1 MFFFKQ
7 KTAYEMRISDWSSD
21 VCSSDLGSTGD
32 LHCRESTAA
41 GCCPLHD
48 VPGDAGKMRA
58 WKAGPPRQ
66 LRSEFCEGRSAQ
78 AEWSSHP
85 DARLDVRNSLESA
98 TGQPG
103 IPFRG
108 SVNRNARLPSVL
120 PLQANEV
127 ECRRAESFSWQ
138 QTAAVCRKSR

>member
-1 MFFFKQ
+1 
-7 KTAYEMRISDWSSD
+7 
-21 VCSSDLGSTGD
+21 
-32 LHCRESTAA
+32 
-41 GCCPLHD
+41 
-48 VPGDAGKMRA
+48 MRA

-138 QTAAVCRKSR
+138 QTRSEEHTSELQSLMRITYAGFCLKKTRTRN

>member
-1 MFFFKQ
+1 
-7 KTAYEMRISDWSSD
+7 
-21 VCSSDLGSTGD
+21 
-32 LHCRESTAA
+32 
-41 GCCPLHD
+41 
-48 VPGDAGKMRA
+48 MRA

-127 ECRRAESFSWQ
+127 RSEEHTSELPSLMRISY
-138 QTAAVCRKSR
+138 AVFCLKKKKN

>member
-1 MFFFKQ
+1 
-7 KTAYEMRISDWSSD
+7 MR
-21 VCSSDLGSTGD
+21 T
-32 LHCRESTAA
+32 
-41 GCCPLHD
+41 
-48 VPGDAGKMRA
+48 

-78 AEWSSHP
+78 AEWPSHP

-108 SVNRNARLPSVL
+108 SVNRNARLPSML
-120 PLQANEV
+120 PLQATEV
-127 ECRRAESFSWQ
+127 ECRRAESFRWQ
-138 QTAAVCRKSR
+138 QTAAVRSEEHTSELQSLMRNSYAVFCLNKKIHHLYRYHAKRING

>member
-1 MFFFKQ
+1 
-7 KTAYEMRISDWSSD
+7 
-21 VCSSDLGSTGD
+21 
-32 LHCRESTAA
+32 
-41 GCCPLHD
+41 
-48 VPGDAGKMRA
+48 MRA

-138 QTAAVCRKSR
+138 QTAAVCRKSRRSEEHTSELQSLMRISYAVFCLKKKK